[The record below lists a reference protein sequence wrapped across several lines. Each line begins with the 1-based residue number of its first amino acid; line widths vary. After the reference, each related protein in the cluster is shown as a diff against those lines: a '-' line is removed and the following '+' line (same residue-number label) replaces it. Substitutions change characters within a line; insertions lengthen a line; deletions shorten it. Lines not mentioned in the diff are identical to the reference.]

1 MTLSSNVTDSIF
13 DFNISIYRWYKKNI
27 YKKHI
32 IILYSMLHRIGI
44 YNSELNLK
52 KNNRNILSY
61 KLHLKK

>member
-1 MTLSSNVTDSIF
+1 
-13 DFNISIYRWYKKNI
+13 
-27 YKKHI
+27 
-32 IILYSMLHRIGI
+32 MLHRIGI

>member
-32 IILYSMLHRIGI
+32 IILYSMLHKIGI